1 MRPSAPLNSQG
12 VDTMLTQGMA
22 KTEMTRF
29 WQFIFDYCNEDYS
42 CVLGWLLLGILIFL
56 AVIVSLGLMM
66 RRLNKR
72 E

>member
-1 MRPSAPLNSQG
+1 
-12 VDTMLTQGMA
+12 MLTQGMA

-29 WQFIFDYCNEDYS
+29 WQYIFFEYCNEDYS

>member
-1 MRPSAPLNSQG
+1 MRSSAPLNSQG

-29 WQFIFDYCNEDYS
+29 WQFIFEYCNEDYS

>member
-1 MRPSAPLNSQG
+1 
-12 VDTMLTQGMA
+12 MLTQGMA

-29 WQFIFDYCNEDYS
+29 WQFMFDYCHEDYS
-42 CVLGWLLLGILIFL
+42 CVLGWLLFGILIFL

-66 RRLNKR
+66 KRLNNR

>member
-1 MRPSAPLNSQG
+1 MRFSAPLNSQG
-12 VDTMLTQGMA
+12 VDTMLPQGMA
-22 KTEMTRF
+22 KTEMTKF
-29 WQFIFDYCNEDYS
+29 WQFLFDYCNEDFS

>member
-1 MRPSAPLNSQG
+1 MRSSAPLNSQG